1 MGEEEEYSIMAKCLR
16 GEKIR
21 NTHITF
27 LDGEPAKHWTG
38 KAAPHWV
45 LMLCSSDALL
55 SFAWPGKTLQCAQTR
70 PAHAAVHEAAGEL
83 QKENLLQ
90 NNSSLWHQVK
100 LPTWY
105 LHSQPITTEKD
116 ESDKPS
122 QLWAGVAQWWATFF
136 LWPSILTSFAGIKDG
151 FSITIYYN
159 YLWNKN

>member
-1 MGEEEEYSIMAKCLR
+1 MAKCLC
-16 GEKIR
+16 GG
-21 NTHITF
+21 NTHIMF

-55 SFAWPGKTLQCAQTR
+55 SFAWPVKTLQCAQTR

-90 NNSSLWHQVK
+90 NNSSLCHQVK
-100 LPTWY
+100 LPTWAPVFAFTAN
-105 LHSQPITTEKD
+105 HDWKRRIWQTITIVGWCC
-116 ESDKPS
+116 SMVGYPP
-122 QLWAGVAQWWATFF
+122 F

>member
-1 MGEEEEYSIMAKCLR
+1 MVKCLR

-21 NTHITF
+21 NTHIMF

-45 LMLCSSDALL
+45 LMLYSSNAIL
-55 SFAWPGKTLQCAQTR
+55 SFAWPVKTLQCAQTR

-90 NNSSLWHQVK
+90 NNISTRWNCPRGRQ
-100 LPTWY
+100 Y

-122 QLWAGVAQWWATFF
+122 LLWAGVVGYP
-136 LWPSILTSFAGIKDG
+136 LPSILTSFAGIKDG